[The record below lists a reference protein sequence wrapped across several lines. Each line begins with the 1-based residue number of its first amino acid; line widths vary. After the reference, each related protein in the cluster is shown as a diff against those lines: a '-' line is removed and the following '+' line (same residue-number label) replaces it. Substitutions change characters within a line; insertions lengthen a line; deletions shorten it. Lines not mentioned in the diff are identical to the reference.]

1 MTSYQRLY
9 RGLLHDKSVINNE
22 YSDFSL
28 KKERI
33 TRDTKAIRR
42 SLSVHNDKAKPNAE
56 TATNWMR
63 HEPTIVKHQQPLKQM
78 FGTCC
83 NWKIRDNY
91 RDSSLEIHPTNNQYA
106 LPDIHRSHVISI
118 TKKRRKVP
126 APTKYHNKTFEK
138 AKKKDIENE
147 LSFHEQG
154 IGYHITRKCS
164 NMNAQFVDK
173 FKDRLNLMLYD
184 FNGFNKKKES
194 SPPPVF
200 YKNKSSCAN
209 NLYQKTLSYF
219 NCKKA
224 INTMK
229 SHGQESPKLD
239 HQNLH
244 G

>member
-9 RGLLHDKSVINNE
+9 RGTLHDKSVINNE
-22 YSDFSL
+22 YNDFYL

-33 TRDTKAIRR
+33 ARDTKAIRR
-42 SLSVHNDKAKPNAE
+42 SLSVHNEKPKPNAE
-56 TATNWMR
+56 TTTNWM
-63 HEPTIVKHQQPLKQM
+63 HKEPAIKPPPPSQM

-83 NWKIRDNY
+83 NWKIHKHNY
-91 RDSSLEIHPTNNQYA
+91 RDSSLEIHPASNQCA

-118 TKKRRKVP
+118 TKKRRKAP
-126 APTKYHNKTFEK
+126 APSKYRNKTFEK
-138 AKKKDIENE
+138 SKNKDIENE

-200 YKNKSSCAN
+200 GKNKSPCGS
-209 NLYQKTLSYF
+209 NLYQKTMSYF

-224 INTMK
+224 INAMK

-239 HQNLH
+239 QQNLH
-244 G
+244 S